1 MSVYSRM
8 ILVLTVVGVF
18 SGLSLVYMARY
29 AEPHIARHKQEAIRE
44 AIERVLPGVARVEEV
59 QRGELVLYR
68 GTDASGKPVGY
79 AFITE
84 GPGYQGTIQLMVG
97 VSPDLTKLTG
107 MEVLESVETP
117 GLGARITEPEFRE
130 QFQGLKASPG
140 IGYVKAGRKPAPN
153 EITAITGATISSRSV
168 VDIVNRGLEEVRRII
183 KAGRPDCKTEATP

>member
-29 AEPHIARHKQEAIRE
+29 AEPHIARHKQEAIQE
-44 AIERVLPGVARVEEV
+44 AIGRVLPGVVRAEEV
-59 QRGELVLYR
+59 HRDGLILYR
-68 GTDASGKPVGY
+68 GIDASGKLVGY
-79 AFITE
+79 AFITQ

-97 VSPDLTKLTG
+97 VSPDLSELTG

-117 GLGARITEPEFRE
+117 GLGARITKPEFQG
-130 QFQGLKASPG
+130 QFRGLKALPG

-168 VDIVNRGLEEVRRII
+168 VNIVNRGLEEVRRII

>member
-8 ILVLTVVGVF
+8 IMVLTVVGVF

-29 AEPHIARHKQEAIRE
+29 AEPHIARHKQEAIQE
-44 AIERVLPGVARVEEV
+44 AIGRVLPGVVRAEEV
-59 QRGELVLYR
+59 HRDGLILYR
-68 GTDASGKPVGY
+68 GIDASGKLVGY
-79 AFITE
+79 AFITQ

-97 VSPDLTKLTG
+97 VSPDLSELTG

-117 GLGARITEPEFRE
+117 GLGARITEPEFQG
-130 QFQGLKASPG
+130 QFRGLKASPG
-140 IGYVKAGRKPAPN
+140 IGYVKAGRKPTPN

-183 KAGRPDCKTEATP
+183 QAGRPDCKTEATP